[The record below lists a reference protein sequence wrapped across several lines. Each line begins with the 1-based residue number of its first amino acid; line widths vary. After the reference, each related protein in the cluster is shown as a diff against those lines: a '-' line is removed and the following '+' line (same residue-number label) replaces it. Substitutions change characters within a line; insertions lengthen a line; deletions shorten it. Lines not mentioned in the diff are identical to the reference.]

1 MDNLI
6 GSDAEKKRQQRCL
19 FFLYAVVF
27 LLYVFQSEALFMQAS
42 VGYRLDDS
50 ASDLFTGVAGR
61 LTGKIICHT
70 VNDHRSSEDGIDEE
84 PFVIKHLIC
93 IALIAQKRG
102 KVSGMLRMGHVVGI
116 VMISGLVK
124 RYAAVPVFMNMHTV
138 EIAGTL
144 YMDIGKPE
152 DFGCYQDSAVRGL
165 IKFYRSCKLGL
176 GSIPLDPCDSGRRRM
191 GQEILKM
198 RSRCRLIH
206 GYLTNSFLSS
216 ICRKVPVSY
225 SVTGDDGLIMAAAVS
240 VPKFPFIHGFKSN
253 TVFTDRKGDQ
263 VGAVLPGKIA
273 KKRHDFFFCQI
284 RHFVKVSL
292 FTEVPDSRKKASR
305 CLVPLAD
312 GQLIPV
318 GDMPEKLTVEVAACR
333 SVCGLFGQEAFVNHG
348 IFLGLPGIMT
358 LHKFCILHAGET
370 DGGLYE
376 SLFFGGQRNLTVI
389 PGKITENA
397 VPSVRWRLF

>member
-1 MDNLI
+1 MH
-6 GSDAEKKRQQRCL
+6 
-19 FFLYAVVF
+19 AVVF
-27 LLYVFQSEALFMQAS
+27 LLYGFQSEALFMQAS

-70 VNDHRSSEDGIDEE
+70 VNDYGSSENGIDEE

-124 RYAAVPVFMNMHTV
+124 RYGTVPVFMNMHTI

-152 DFGCYQDSAVRGL
+152 DFGFHQDSAVRGL

-225 SVTGDDGLIMAAAVS
+225 SVTGSDGLIMAAAVS
-240 VPKFPFIHGFKSN
+240 VPKFPFIHGFKLTADTEGMSGTAGSPEAAGRKISAGASMLMRRMALFFRNRDQILN
-253 TVFTDRKGDQ
+253 TEGMETGGSRRKSKISHRIRNVFLGSRFSTGLRTKATDRIIR
-263 VGAVLPGKIA
+263 LP
-273 KKRHDFFFCQI
+273 
-284 RHFVKVSL
+284 S
-292 FTEVPDSRKKASR
+292 
-305 CLVPLAD
+305 
-312 GQLIPV
+312 
-318 GDMPEKLTVEVAACR
+318 
-333 SVCGLFGQEAFVNHG
+333 
-348 IFLGLPGIMT
+348 
-358 LHKFCILHAGET
+358 
-370 DGGLYE
+370 
-376 SLFFGGQRNLTVI
+376 
-389 PGKITENA
+389 
-397 VPSVRWRLF
+397 

>member
-1 MDNLI
+1 M
-6 GSDAEKKRQQRCL
+6 
-19 FFLYAVVF
+19 YAVVF
-27 LLYVFQSEALFMQAS
+27 LLYVFQFEALFMQAS

-152 DFGCYQDSAVRGL
+152 DFGFYKDSAVRGL

-225 SVTGDDGLIMAAAVS
+225 SVTGAPCEVKVACMVISGGKAGNI
-240 VPKFPFIHGFKSN
+240 KYN
-253 TVFTDRKGDQ
+253 Q
-263 VGAVLPGKIA
+263 VCPS
-273 KKRHDFFFCQI
+273 
-284 RHFVKVSL
+284 FVKEQCRRLDRAPCVCNGCGKPL
-292 FTEVPDSRKKASR
+292 SR
-305 CLVPLAD
+305 CTVPHKYIYNARFAHCKYEELRSSS
-312 GQLIPV
+312 GQGANLSRHEALQIKQVAPK
-318 GDMPEKLTVEVAACR
+318 DEKC
-333 SVCGLFGQEAFVNHG
+333 
-348 IFLGLPGIMT
+348 
-358 LHKFCILHAGET
+358 
-370 DGGLYE
+370 
-376 SLFFGGQRNLTVI
+376 
-389 PGKITENA
+389 
-397 VPSVRWRLF
+397 